1 MRPITIYGVSNAM
14 KLYKPQI
21 IFASLLIV
29 LMMAGCVAPSA
40 APASSESAAAE
51 QTAGEAEMPVADP
64 EDSVD
69 TPITD
74 LPITATLT
82 TTAEVSVGAA
92 LSARQILAQRLQ
104 LPLDAITIVSAEA
117 VEWPDGCL
125 GVAAAGVMCMQVI
138 TPGYRVT
145 LETQGDTYVFHTD
158 EAGGQVRLAS
168 APEPQI
174 EAVALVWQQEEMGM
188 CNSATIGAQ
197 QIAFGPCEGPL
208 ASAPLI
214 EEMGRPAELAEF
226 VQAYAPFEA
235 ETAAGAITFTGTG
248 TTVATPAEQRMLA
261 EWARLV
267 FLEAQ
272 GGRSGAVWGLVF
284 AWHREGGIAG
294 FCDDVT
300 VYVTGQVYVTS
311 CKGNQTEAIGK
322 RRLTADELA
331 QIYTWV
337 DELQSFEF
345 DQKDAAV
352 ADAMQVQLTFSGAGE
367 RVATPEEQQAM
378 QDFAATMALD
388 TAQ

>member
-1 MRPITIYGVSNAM
+1 M
-14 KLYKPQI
+14 KIYKPQF
-21 IFASLLIV
+21 IFATLLLIG
-29 LMMAGCVAPSA
+29 LMIAGCVAPSA
-40 APASSESAAAE
+40 APASSAASE
-51 QTAGEAEMPVADP
+51 QTTDSEIEMPVADP
-64 EDSVD
+64 EESAD

-74 LPITATLT
+74 LPITDTLT
-82 TTAEVSVGAA
+82 TTEEISVGAA

-104 LPLDAITIVSAEA
+104 LPLDAITIISAEP

-125 GVAAAGVMCMQVI
+125 GIAAAGVMCMQVI

-145 LETQGDTYVFHTD
+145 LATQGDTYVFHTD
-158 EAGGQVRLAS
+158 EAGGEVRLAS
-168 APEPQI
+168 APEPQLETI
-174 EAVALVWQQEEMGM
+174 VLVWRQEEMGM

-214 EEMGRPAELAEF
+214 EEMSRPAELTEF
-226 VQAYAPFEA
+226 MQTYASFEA
-235 ETAAGAITFTGTG
+235 ETAAGSITFTGAG

-272 GGRSGAVWGLVF
+272 GGRSGAAWGLVF

-300 VYVTGQVYVTS
+300 VYITGQVYVTS
-311 CKGNQTEAIGK
+311 CKGNQPEAIDK
-322 RRLTADELA
+322 RRLAADQLA

-345 DQKDAAV
+345 NQKDAAV
-352 ADAMQVQLTFSGAGE
+352 ADAMQIQLTFSGAGE
-367 RVATPEEQQAM
+367 RAATPEEQQAM
-378 QDFAATMALD
+378 QLFASGLVANVAS
-388 TAQ
+388 Q

>member
-1 MRPITIYGVSNAM
+1 MKIYT
-14 KLYKPQI
+14 PQF
-21 IFASLLIV
+21 IFASLLLMV
-29 LMMAGCVAPSA
+29 LLIMAGCVAPSA
-40 APASSESAAAE
+40 APASGSAASE
-51 QTAGEAEMPVADP
+51 QTTDSEIEMPVADP
-64 EDSVD
+64 EDSAD
-69 TPITD
+69 TPVTDMPITD
-74 LPITATLT
+74 TLT
-82 TTAEVSVGAA
+82 MTEELSVGAA

-104 LPLDAITIVSAEA
+104 LPLDAITIVSAEP

-145 LETQGDTYVFHTD
+145 LTAQGDTYVFHTD
-158 EAGGQVRLAS
+158 EAGGQVQLAS

-174 EAVALVWQQEEMGM
+174 ESVDLVWRLEETGM

-214 EEMGRPAELAEF
+214 EEMGRPAEVAEF

-235 ETAAGAITFTGTG
+235 ETAAGSITFSGTG

-261 EWARLV
+261 EWARLI

-272 GGRSGAVWGLVF
+272 GGRSGASWGLVF

-300 VYVTGQVYVTS
+300 VYVTGQVYITS
-311 CKGNQTEAIGK
+311 CKGNQPEAIGK

-345 DQKDAAV
+345 GQKDAAV

-367 RVATPEEQQAM
+367 RVATAEEQQTM
-378 QDFAATMALD
+378 QDFAAALAAD
-388 TAQ
+388 TTQ